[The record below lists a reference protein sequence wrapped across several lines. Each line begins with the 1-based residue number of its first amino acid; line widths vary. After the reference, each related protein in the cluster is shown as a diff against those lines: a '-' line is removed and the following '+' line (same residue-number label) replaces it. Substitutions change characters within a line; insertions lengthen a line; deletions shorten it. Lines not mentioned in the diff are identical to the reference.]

1 MKKSIIGAVAGLGL
15 AAGSLA
21 LAQQQPPQTPPQ
33 QPQQPSTPPPATQ
46 ATEVS
51 DSDVR
56 KFAEIYVSVEE
67 TRNELSQKM
76 NQAEDRQEA
85 QEIQAEM
92 HSEIVSTIQDH
103 GWSLGRYNQVA
114 TAISEDPE
122 LRQRAMDAIEQIG
135 S

>member
-1 MKKSIIGAVAGLGL
+1 MKKLIIGAAAGLGL

-21 LAQQQPPQTPPQ
+21 LAQERPSQTPP
-33 QPQQPSTPPPATQ
+33 QPSTPPPATQ
-46 ATEVS
+46 AIEVS

-85 QEIQAEM
+85 EEIQAEM

-122 LRQRAMDAIEQIG
+122 LRQQAMEVIEQTG